1 METMDPDSWKGTRA
15 ESMADRRLQ
24 GALERQ
30 AEKSS
35 RGVAGDRNETPVAA
49 RGRNRERER
58 EFSTGP
64 PDCPHTAVQRRSPP
78 TREKREEEEF
88 AVVSR
93 HLGSQR
99 AEEKTLEQP
108 WHRWTDVTAQE
119 EAGPREERPA
129 LLVSMMSDSSKPVMV
144 SSTLTFN
151 VSAPSFYN
159 APKKFASVAPPRPKL
174 SSTQSQPSASHTSV
188 ASTAVIGRVGELPP
202 PPPAVTEEFPP
213 PPPPLDDSDL
223 PAPPPEYQTT
233 PPASEAPPPAF
244 PEPPPPPPPEDIPSP
259 TGAESSLPP
268 PPPPP
273 PPLPPACNAPQF
285 KKIQWTVT
293 LLITLYHLLELLPY
307 VRVAWIGPV
316 SAVEERS
323 FEKQTSFD
331 REISSL
337 TSLLSEMETSGP
349 FNPKLPS
356 TLPAEPT
363 KMPPKSSGPPP
374 TAPKPPLSFLPPADS
389 MDRPP
394 PAPWAQELRARQTKG
409 PSVAPKPAP
418 TFGLS
423 VSNGQKPASA
433 VGPPSSSSSSLP
445 ANKASV
451 SQPASANKGSGPG
464 FVGISTQGVSQPPPT
479 SKSAPVTSVPSSTA
493 SISSPPSSASQLASA
508 SSSGSPTVS
517 QAPRSNQSS
526 PFGAKSSQK
535 PPVGAGGQ
543 TSSAAGSGA
552 PLSMREVEELEKL
565 TQRFIKDMENPP
577 QIHAPSTDCCAQC
590 SQPLSR
596 SQPAVRAM
604 DKLFHSECFV
614 CVSCCRTLQGLQF
627 YDLGGKPQCEDCY
640 TSSLEQCSQCREKIS
655 DRVLRAVGRSFH
667 AHCFRCVQCGCSL
680 EGAPFITDDADQPYC
695 VPDYHRRFSPQCVS
709 CKEPI
714 VPDPGSEETV
724 RVVALDKNFHLKC
737 YRCEDCARPLS
748 IEADSDGCYPLD
760 GRILCLKCHTH
771 RAKQAAN

>member
-1 METMDPDSWKGTRA
+1 
-15 ESMADRRLQ
+15 
-24 GALERQ
+24 
-30 AEKSS
+30 
-35 RGVAGDRNETPVAA
+35 
-49 RGRNRERER
+49 
-58 EFSTGP
+58 
-64 PDCPHTAVQRRSPP
+64 
-78 TREKREEEEF
+78 
-88 AVVSR
+88 
-93 HLGSQR
+93 
-99 AEEKTLEQP
+99 
-108 WHRWTDVTAQE
+108 
-119 EAGPREERPA
+119 
-129 LLVSMMSDSSKPVMV
+129 MMSDSSKPVMV

-174 SSTQSQPSASHTSV
+174 SSTQSQPLASHTSV

-273 PPLPPACNAPQF
+273 PPLPPACNAP
-285 KKIQWTVT
+285 
-293 LLITLYHLLELLPY
+293 
-307 VRVAWIGPV
+307 
-316 SAVEERS
+316 RS

-331 REISSL
+331 REINSL
-337 TSLLSEMETSGP
+337 TSLLTEMETSGP

-363 KMPPKSSGPPP
+363 KVPPKSSGPPP

-394 PAPWAQELRARQTKG
+394 PAPWAQELRARQTIRETGPPANQGSSPVVRQAPPANQGSSPVVRQAPPANQGSSPVVRQAPPANQGSSPVVRQAPPASKG

-418 TFGLS
+418 TFG
-423 VSNGQKPASA
+423 VGISNSQKPASA
-433 VGPPSSSSSSLP
+433 VGPPSSSFSSLP

-464 FVGISTQGVSQPPPT
+464 FVGVSTQGVSQPPPA

-493 SISSPPSSASQLASA
+493 SISSPPSSVSQLASA
-508 SSSGSPTVS
+508 NSSGSPTVS

-535 PPVGAGGQ
+535 PPVGTGGL
-543 TSSAAGSGA
+543 TSSVAGSGA

-577 QIHAPSTDCCAQC
+577 QIHAPSTDCCAHC

-640 TSSLEQCSQCREKIS
+640 TSSLEQCSHCKEKIS

>member
-1 METMDPDSWKGTRA
+1 
-15 ESMADRRLQ
+15 
-24 GALERQ
+24 
-30 AEKSS
+30 
-35 RGVAGDRNETPVAA
+35 
-49 RGRNRERER
+49 
-58 EFSTGP
+58 
-64 PDCPHTAVQRRSPP
+64 
-78 TREKREEEEF
+78 
-88 AVVSR
+88 
-93 HLGSQR
+93 
-99 AEEKTLEQP
+99 
-108 WHRWTDVTAQE
+108 
-119 EAGPREERPA
+119 
-129 LLVSMMSDSSKPVMV
+129 MSDSSKPVMV

-174 SSTQSQPSASHTSV
+174 SSTQSQPLASHTSV

-273 PPLPPACNAPQF
+273 PPLPPACNAP
-285 KKIQWTVT
+285 V
-293 LLITLYHLLELLPY
+293 
-307 VRVAWIGPV
+307 
-316 SAVEERS
+316 
-323 FEKQTSFD
+323 
-331 REISSL
+331 
-337 TSLLSEMETSGP
+337 
-349 FNPKLPS
+349 
-356 TLPAEPT
+356 
-363 KMPPKSSGPPP
+363 
-374 TAPKPPLSFLPPADS
+374 
-389 MDRPP
+389 
-394 PAPWAQELRARQTKG
+394 
-409 PSVAPKPAP
+409 
-418 TFGLS
+418 
-423 VSNGQKPASA
+423 
-433 VGPPSSSSSSLP
+433 
-445 ANKASV
+445 
-451 SQPASANKGSGPG
+451 
-464 FVGISTQGVSQPPPT
+464 
-479 SKSAPVTSVPSSTA
+479 SAPV
-493 SISSPPSSASQLASA
+493 SQ
-508 SSSGSPTVS
+508 S
-517 QAPRSNQSS
+517 QDGFKARLWTTDPVVTLICINYCYYNALSLSL
-526 PFGAKSSQK
+526 KSS
-535 PPVGAGGQ
+535 V
-543 TSSAAGSGA
+543 AGSGA

-577 QIHAPSTDCCAQC
+577 QIHAPSTVSIRASASVPIPGRSVSDLCRKLHFPQFLLFCVCARVRHFGARGWGKK
-590 SQPLSR
+590 SKSHPRNLRPRFPERWSPLPVSHAR
-596 SQPAVRAM
+596 LAGTASYWFLRHLGRESAPAFSDPKFKRRPAG
-604 DKLFHSECFV
+604 LFIFLAWSGSFFIYETTNLPGSISETWEWETDRTELWVVYELLDLQFSSCFALDDLLNL
-614 CVSCCRTLQGLQF
+614 SHMEATYKTHFCRTDYRDPVRGLLHSH
-627 YDLGGKPQCEDCY
+627 LGGTPQCEDCY
-640 TSSLEQCSQCREKIS
+640 TSSLEQCSHCKEKIS